1 MDLLNLIE
9 SGILLWDGDLSTV
22 LPENELGQDRPIEKL
37 CLEAPELVRMTHVKF
52 AEAGAMGI
60 TTNTSRANRVS
71 LSKFTLEDA
80 TREINLKGAKIA
92 RDVAKRGVFVAGSV
106 GPTGKYLRPLGDMD
120 FTEAVCVFEEQIEAL
135 VLGGVETILIE
146 KMVDVREMKAAII
159 ASKRVSNLPV
169 IAMMTF
175 QENMKTLFGTGPAP
189 FGVIAGGVGADLLG
203 LEYGGSRKGMAEL
216 ISLLTS
222 VTEKPVI
229 VRMGARNLTIG
240 QGQPAHIEGTREY
253 SQKAKDCIFPGVRII
268 GGGTGTNPEHVRETR
283 TILGYR
289 TQVGIETISAPPR
302 IRLLQGVIRVASRSR
317 VECIDLDGPLKVV
330 GERINP
336 TGKPKFIKELK
347 KGTMDHVV
355 KEAKTQEKM
364 GAHLLDVNASAPGLD
379 EGFAMEESVISVNT
393 SSSLPIMIDSSNT
406 DVIRRGLC
414 AVDGLPIINSV
425 SGLRRKLET
434 ILPLA
439 REFGSPLI
447 CLPFDEKG
455 IPETPEGRLKAAR
468 RILLEA
474 EKAGVTRD
482 KLIVDSLATAVS
494 HSRFASLCALE
505 TVKLIKR
512 ELGLP
517 VIMGVS
523 NVSYGMP
530 MRGLINRAFLAMSIA
545 QGLDLAMIDPCDES
559 MSEFLLCGNLLTG
572 KDINGKKFIRHFN
585 GDN

>member
-1 MDLLNLIE
+1 MHLLNLIQ

-22 LPENELGQDRPIEKL
+22 LSENELGKDRPIEIL
-37 CLEAPELVRMTHVKF
+37 CLEAPDQVRMAHVKF

-80 TREINLKGAKIA
+80 TREINLKGAEIA
-92 RDVAKRGVFVAGSV
+92 RDVAKREVFVAGSV

-120 FTEAVCVFEEQIEAL
+120 FTEAVSVFEEQIEAL

-146 KMVDVREMKAAII
+146 KMVDVREIKAAII

-203 LEYGGSRKGMAEL
+203 LDYGGSRKGMAEL

-222 VTEKPVI
+222 VTEKAVI
-229 VRMGARNLTIG
+229 VRRGARHLTVG
-240 QGQPAHIEGTREY
+240 EGQPPYIEGTREY
-253 SQKAKDCIFPGVRII
+253 SRKVKECIFPGVRII
-268 GGGTGTNPEHVRETR
+268 AGGPGTNPEHIRETR
-283 TILGYR
+283 DILGYR
-289 TQVGIETISAPPR
+289 TQVGIETISPPAR

-317 VECIDLDGPLKVV
+317 VECIDMDGPLKVV

-336 TGKPKFIKELK
+336 TGKPHFIKELN
-347 KGTMDHVV
+347 KGTMDHVAR
-355 KEAKTQEKM
+355 EARTQENM

-379 EGFAMEESVISVNT
+379 EGFVMEESVFSVNN
-393 SSSLPIMIDSSNT
+393 SSSLPIMIDSSKT
-406 DVIRRGLC
+406 DVIKRGLC

-455 IPETPEGRLKAAR
+455 IPETPEGRLKVAR
-468 RILLEA
+468 RILVEA
-474 EKAGVTRD
+474 EKAGVSRD

-494 HSRFASLCALE
+494 PSRFASLCALE
-505 TVKLIKR
+505 TVELIKR

-530 MRGLINRAFLAMSIA
+530 MRGLINRAFLAMSMA
-545 QGLDLAMIDPCDES
+545 RGLDLAMIDPCDES
-559 MSEFLLCGNLLTG
+559 MRDFLLCGNLLTG
-572 KDINGKKFIRHFN
+572 KDINGKIFIRHFSGEN
-585 GDN
+585 